1 MVIGIIAF
9 VLTLGVIVLVHELG
23 HFLAAKRAGAAV
35 EEFGFGFPP
44 RIAGFRRG
52 GTIYSLNW
60 IPVGGFVRIK
70 GESSTG
76 NAEDDSFSNKSA
88 RRRAVVLAAG
98 VAMNVILAAVLFAVS
113 YAIGAPAVVDGIGSS
128 GHVRDVRVQIIRV
141 VPDSAAAGAGIQ
153 SGDIVRSINDTAV
166 TTVEEVQEQNAQHV
180 DQPLT
185 YTLERGADPL
195 HLSVTPRASPES
207 GQRGIIGVELVETGI
222 VSYPLH
228 VAFWEGIRATGSV
241 TAQTAM
247 AFVGIFA
254 GLFRGENVGADVT
267 GPIGIAVLTTQV
279 ARLGIS
285 HLLQFAAL
293 LSINIAIINVLPI
306 PALDGG
312 RMLFLLIEK
321 IRGRALNVR
330 IESLIHNIGFALL
343 LVLVAIITIRDVR
356 TFSTTIGNFF
366 HQLTGGG
373 S

>member
-1 MVIGIIAF
+1 MIGFIAF
-9 VLTLGVIVLVHELG
+9 ILTLGVIVLVHELG
-23 HFLAAKRAGAAV
+23 HFIAAKRAGAAV

-70 GESSTG
+70 GESGTD
-76 NAEDDSFSNKSA
+76 NAADDSFSHKSA

-98 VAMNVILAAVLFAVS
+98 VTMNVLLAAVLFAVS
-113 YAIGAPAVVDGIGSS
+113 YTIGAPAVVDGVGSS
-128 GHVRDVRVQIIRV
+128 AHVRDVRVQIIRV
-141 VPDSAAAGAGIQ
+141 LPGSAAADAGIV
-153 SGDIVRSINDTAV
+153 SGDIVRSINGAAV
-166 TTVEEVQEQNAQHV
+166 TKVEEVQEQNGQHV
-180 DQPLT
+180 DQPLS
-185 YTLERGADPL
+185 YELERGAEPL
-195 HLSVTPRASPES
+195 HLSVTPRASPEN
-207 GQRGIIGVELVETGI
+207 GQRGIIGVELVETGT
-222 VSYPLH
+222 VSYPFTR
-228 VAFWEGIRATGSV
+228 AIWEGIRATGTV
-241 TAQTAM
+241 IAQTAI
-247 AFVGIFA
+247 AFVSIVA
-254 GLFRGENVGADVT
+254 GLFRGQNVGADVT

-312 RMLFLLIEK
+312 RMLFLVIEK
-321 IRGRALNVR
+321 IRGRALNAR

-356 TFSTTIGNFF
+356 TFSASIGNFF
-366 HQLTGGG
+366 QQLTGGG